1 MEIIPV
7 TDLPKDK
14 AIAALKSFRDH
25 YFHEQ
30 LAPGTLEAVY
40 NKVGGRLSYLN
51 RIAKSADIMGLCD
64 YICAAE
70 KRWFLSK
77 CWILGREMD
86 DDVMDEQKHAVSIY
100 PGVRHTTP
108 DVSHSLRRWFWQ
120 KPS

>member
-1 MEIIPV
+1 M

-30 LAPGTLEAVY
+30 LQPEVLEAVY

-51 RIAKSADIMGLCD
+51 RIAKANDLMQLCNH
-64 YICAAE
+64 ICEGE

-77 CWILGREMD
+77 CWILGEEMD
-86 DDVMDEQKHAVSIY
+86 DDVMDEQKHAVSN
-100 PGVRHTTP
+100 
-108 DVSHSLRRWFWQ
+108 HSDGIQLAVC
-120 KPS
+120 